1 VDPAD
6 PDALAYYWQHPL
18 LLPYKGAEAHRRH
31 CMDFFFAVTRL
42 SMFGTTIGM
51 MDDYGVFVSYE
62 QGDYTLTFPWRAA
75 VSPLIYTSG
84 SRY

>member
-1 VDPAD
+1 
-6 PDALAYYWQHPL
+6 
-18 LLPYKGAEAHRRH
+18 
-31 CMDFFFAVTRL
+31 MDFFFAVTRL

-75 VSPLIYTSG
+75 VSSLICMSG
-84 SRY
+84 SRH